1 MFEWYIC
8 SILLKPLTKKNL
20 CNIYSLVIHLLSQ
33 IRPAAYQFLQ
43 KKIDI
48 LKLLQPKLA
57 LGLLTSEGLPWW
69 LRGEE
74 FTCSIGDVFDPLVR
88 KIPWRRKWQPT
99 PVFLPGKS
107 RGLWSP
113 WGCKESHTTE
123 RLHFHFHF
131 SLWGY
136 SIFIKI
142 TVTRFG
148 VYRWLF
154 PESVTMCRLLPNCPL
169 SPPSLIASLF
179 LPILL

>member
-69 LRGEE
+69 LSGKEPACQCRKHE
-74 FTCSIGDVFDPLVR
+74 FDPWVG
-88 KIPWRRKWQPT
+88 KIPWSRKWQPT
-99 PVFLPGKS
+99 PILLPGTLHGQRS
-107 RGLWSP
+107 RVGYSP
-113 WGCKESHTTE
+113 WGHSQTQQSTKH
-123 RLHFHFHF
+123 RILV
-131 SLWGY
+131 
-136 SIFIKI
+136 IF
-142 TVTRFG
+142 
-148 VYRWLF
+148 
-154 PESVTMCRLLPNCPL
+154 
-169 SPPSLIASLF
+169 
-179 LPILL
+179 

>member
-1 MFEWYIC
+1 MFWKFIGDTCGRHNDWAE
-8 SILLKPLTKKNL
+8 SLRLTGHE
-20 CNIYSLVIHLLSQ
+20 LVI
-33 IRPAAYQFLQ
+33 
-43 KKIDI
+43 
-48 LKLLQPKLA
+48 
-57 LGLLTSEGLPWW
+57 LGLPRWHSGKHFSCQCRRCKRHGL
-69 LRGEE
+69 
-74 FTCSIGDVFDPLVR
+74 DPTVG
-88 KIPWRRKWQPT
+88 KIHWRRRWQPT